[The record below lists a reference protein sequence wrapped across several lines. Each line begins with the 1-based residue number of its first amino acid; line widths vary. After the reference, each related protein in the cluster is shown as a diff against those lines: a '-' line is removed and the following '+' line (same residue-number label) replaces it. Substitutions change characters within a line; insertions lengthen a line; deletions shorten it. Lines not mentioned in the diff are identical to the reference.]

1 MPLKIV
7 DLPAPIDIAQL
18 QNHAYNHIHK
28 KPQLQNIVLDLIL
41 HWEMAHKNFANR
53 ALLDLEGALLGLQ
66 EVTLWGLKRG
76 TFA

>member
-1 MPLKIV
+1 
-7 DLPAPIDIAQL
+7 
-18 QNHAYNHIHK
+18 
-28 KPQLQNIVLDLIL
+28 
-41 HWEMAHKNFANR
+41 MAHKNFANR